1 MRDRVALAGP
11 QLDGEAAGTTAE
23 QTLVMALAA
32 GVALTMLCA
41 LMAFVHRHH
50 VGELASLLGLARD
63 GLLGQARNLVPLPI
77 AGTNFEVVVHALDRG
92 DGAKARGAFQRMLR
106 RSGRVRVTGWSLV
119 ALVPAP
125 LVALPLVPV
134 GLHAAVARLDGVAVT
149 ADLWAAVSVALLA
162 VAALTPVGLLATA
175 LAAHLGALEYSRR
188 LAAAAGL
195 LQHSGKEL
203 R

>member
-1 MRDRVALAGP
+1 
-11 QLDGEAAGTTAE
+11 
-23 QTLVMALAA
+23 MALAA

-50 VGELASLLGLARD
+50 LGELASLLGLARD

-77 AGTNFEVVVHALDRG
+77 KGTNFEVVVHALDRG
-92 DGAKARGAFQRMLR
+92 DGDKARGAFQRMLR
-106 RSGRVRVTGWSLV
+106 RCGRVRVTGWSLV
-119 ALVPAP
+119 ALVPPP

-134 GLHAAVARLDGVAVT
+134 GLHAVLVRLDGVPAT
-149 ADLWAAVSVALLA
+149 ADLWAATSVALLA
-162 VAALTPVGLLATA
+162 VAVLTPLGLLAMA

>member
-1 MRDRVALAGP
+1 MVSHAGSCPWVDREEV
-11 QLDGEAAGTTAE
+11 ETTAE

-32 GVALTMLCA
+32 GVALAMLCA

-77 AGTNFEVVVHALDRG
+77 KGTNFEVVVHALDRG
-92 DGAKARGAFQRMLR
+92 DSDKARGAFQRMLR
-106 RSGRVRVTGWSLV
+106 RSGRIRVTGWSLV

-134 GLHAAVARLDGVAVT
+134 AIQPLVARLDGAPVT
-149 ADLWAAVSVALLA
+149 ADLWAGTTVALLA
-162 VAALTPVGLLATA
+162 VAALLPAGLLATA

>member
-1 MRDRVALAGP
+1 VDE
-11 QLDGEAAGTTAE
+11 EAEETTAE
-23 QTLVMALAA
+23 QTLVMGLAA

-50 VGELASLLGLARD
+50 MGELASLLGLARD

-77 AGTNFEVVVHALDRG
+77 KGTNFEIVVHALDRG
-92 DGAKARGAFQRMLR
+92 DTEKARGAFQRMLR
-106 RSGRVRVTGWSLV
+106 RSGRIRVTGWSLV

-125 LVALPLVPV
+125 LVGLPLVPIV
-134 GLHAAVARLDGVAVT
+134 LQALVTRLDGVPLT
-149 ADLWAAVSVALLA
+149 ADLWAATSVALLA
-162 VAALTPVGLLATA
+162 VAALTPAGLLATA
-175 LAAHLGALEYSRR
+175 LAAHLSALEYSRR
-188 LAAAAGL
+188 LSAAAGL